1 MGWIIGKIP
10 LPPRWQW
17 LRIAR
22 LDLLGVALKLPP
34 ALTVKCSGPSFQ
46 GAGDSDLT
54 RHSHSPCP
62 TSPPT
67 NPDRLA
73 AHRHSTSSVRRALR
87 QTCSVRAP
95 NQRSDETL
103 LRHDYP
109 GRGGTPYP
117 ASSVQPNMGKRPL
130 QRHSR
135 DAAQNGAY
143 QPPKL
148 AIVET
153 GPPAKTL
160 IHIICSARLIQRNGL
175 LDI

>member
-10 LPPRWQW
+10 LPPGWQW

-109 GRGGTPYP
+109 GLGGNPARPASAASIQPTWANSPCSGTPDTLP
-117 ASSVQPNMGKRPL
+117 KTVPTSRPSSQSSK
-130 QRHSR
+130 Q
-135 DAAQNGAY
+135 
-143 QPPKL
+143 
-148 AIVET
+148 
-153 GPPAKTL
+153 
-160 IHIICSARLIQRNGL
+160 ARRLRL
-175 LDI
+175 